1 MCLRIKNLL
10 YSLSITLVSFVG
22 VSQNTAIPDANFEQA
37 LIDLG
42 YDTGPINGVVPTANI
57 NSIGTLNVSGKNIA
71 DLTGIDDFTALTI
84 LNCENN
90 ALVNLNIAS
99 NTLLIELYCNNN
111 NITNLDVTQQPNLSI
126 LWCGNNFLTGLDIT
140 QNPNIIS
147 LLCEQN
153 ELTFLDISQNIIL
166 NTLLINNNRI
176 TTINLTNNPLLRL
189 FICHNNPL
197 PSIDVSTNLELLTL
211 DCGITLLT
219 DLDVSQNL
227 KLDTLICNTSFLTSL
242 NLANN
247 VNLTSLNCNDNQ
259 ITDLIL
265 PNTNSLTSIRCN
277 SNQLPNIDV
286 SRNTNL
292 VELICDNNRL
302 SILDVSQN
310 TDLELLFCF
319 SNLLTEID
327 LSSNSKLIELSCQA
341 NLLTTLDL
349 TNNRNLKVLF
359 ARFNP
364 LCKLDIRNGRNTN
377 ITTFNV
383 NNTPNL
389 NCIYVDNVA
398 YSTSNWTNKDA
409 TTNFVTN
416 DAECNAFGDLKPP
429 VDILDNVVAS
439 SGYTLPALSNGVYY
453 TQSDGN
459 GLILSAGDFINTSQ
473 TIYIYNETICAN
485 NESIFTILIS
495 EKAYFVPSYFTPNSD
510 GRNDFWKVSDSNNT
524 VRNISI
530 FNRYGKL
537 LKYLNPDSEGW
548 DGTINGQL
556 MPTDDYWFSI
566 TLNSGEITTGH
577 FALKR

>member
-1 MCLRIKNLL
+1 MCLRFKNLL
-10 YSLSITLVSFVG
+10 YSLSFALVSFVS
-22 VSQNTAIPDANFEQA
+22 VSQNTSIPDANFEQA

-42 YDTGPINGVVPTANI
+42 YDTGPINGVIPTANI
-57 NSIGTLNVSGKNIA
+57 NTIATLNVSGKNIA
-71 DLTGIDDFTALTI
+71 NLTGIEDFTALTI

-90 ALVNLNIAS
+90 ALANLNIAS
-99 NTLLIELYCNNN
+99 NTLLIELFCNDN
-111 NITNLDVTQQPNLSI
+111 NITSLDVSKQPNLSI
-126 LWCGNNFLTGLDIT
+126 LWCGNNFLTSLDVT

-153 ELTFLDISQNIIL
+153 ELTVLDLSQNIIL

-176 TTINLTNNPLLRL
+176 TTINLINNPLLRI

-197 PSIDVSTNLELLTL
+197 PSIDVSTNLELITL
-211 DCGITLLT
+211 DCGISLLT
-219 DLDVSQNL
+219 DLDVTQNL
-227 KLDTLICNTSFLTSL
+227 KLDTLICNTSFLTNL

-247 VNLTSLNCNDNQ
+247 VNLTSLNCSDNQ
-259 ITDLIL
+259 ITDLRL
-265 PNTNSLTSIRCN
+265 PNTNTLISISCN
-277 SNQLPNIDV
+277 SNQIPDIDV

-292 VELICDNNRL
+292 VQLICDNNRL
-302 SILDVSQN
+302 TNLDVSQN

-319 SNLLTEID
+319 SNLLTDID

-349 TNNRNLKVLF
+349 TNNRNLTVLF

-377 ITTFNV
+377 ITTFNA
-383 NNTPNL
+383 NNTPDL

-398 YSTSNWTNKDA
+398 YSTANWTNIDA
-409 TTNFVTN
+409 TANFVAN

-429 VDILDNVVAS
+429 VDILDNVVTN
-439 SGYTLPALSNGVYY
+439 SGYTLPPLNNGVYY
-453 TQSDGN
+453 TQSNGN

-485 NESIFTILIS
+485 NESNFTILIS
-495 EKAYFVPSYFTPNSD
+495 NKDYFIPSYFTPNSD
-510 GRNDFWKVSDSNNT
+510 GRNDFWKVSDSSNSI
-524 VRNISI
+524 RSISI
-530 FNRYGKL
+530 FDRYGKL
-537 LKYLNPDSEGW
+537 LKSLSPNSEGW
-548 DGTINGQL
+548 NGTFNGQL

-566 TLNSGEITTGH
+566 TLNSGEITIGH